1 MHHGFI
7 AVEGPIGVG
16 KTTLTNL
23 LASQIKDEVHL
34 VHEQVENPFLPDF
47 YKDITGSAFRT
58 QLYFLLSRF
67 DQLKILRQRELFR
80 KKVIS
85 DFMFEK
91 DKVFAY
97 LTLADN
103 ELMIYEKLYDLLRPE
118 VPEPDLVVYLTADI
132 KTLKRRIAKRG
143 RSFENDIDEGYLAEV
158 SRAYNYYFYHYSRTP
173 LLVVNTD
180 DINFVD
186 NHDDLEDLMQQIDD
200 MERGTR
206 YYVPRH

>member
-1 MHHGFI
+1 MHHSFI

-16 KTTLTNL
+16 KTSLTNS

-47 YKDITGSAFRT
+47 YKDIAGSAFRT

-67 DQLKILRQRELFR
+67 DQLKVLRQRELFR

-91 DKVFAY
+91 DKIFAY
-97 LTLADN
+97 LTLADS
-103 ELMIYEKLYDLLRPE
+103 ELLIYEKLYDLLRGD

-143 RSFENDIDEGYLAEV
+143 RSFESDIDEGYLAEV

-180 DINFVD
+180 EIDFV
-186 NHDDLEDLMQQIDD
+186 NNQDDLEDLMQQIDD